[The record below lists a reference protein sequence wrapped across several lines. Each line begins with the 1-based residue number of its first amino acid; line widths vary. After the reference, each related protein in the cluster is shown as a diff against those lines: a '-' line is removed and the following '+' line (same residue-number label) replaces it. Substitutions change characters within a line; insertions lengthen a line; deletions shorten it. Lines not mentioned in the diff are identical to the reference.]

1 MLTEL
6 RIANFAVI
14 DRLTLQFS
22 TGFHVFTGETGAGK
36 SILVDAIALLVGGR
50 ATTDVIRA
58 EADEAEV
65 EAAFTLPE
73 HGPLLMRFRSSGV
86 LEPRDTELIIRR
98 VIARSGRNR
107 VYLNGRLTP
116 LHVLEALAG
125 TLLDLHG
132 QHDQQSLLSVSHQL
146 NAVDEFGGLVALR
159 ADYTRHHEQWKVRQ
173 QTLEEAVRQQH
184 ERAQR
189 EDYLRYQFRE
199 LETAALAPGEEETLL
214 LERQRLAHVKRLRD
228 LGEEAYDR
236 LYGSD
241 ASVLKELSVA
251 EDRLAEVTSV
261 DETASEW
268 KALCHDAAVNLQE
281 VTRQLRGYLQ
291 GLEQDPE
298 RLSAVEDR
306 LHAIQQLKRKHGGSF
321 ESVLAR
327 AAELRA
333 ELSQLG
339 GSQARI
345 AELQELVK
353 GDADEVR
360 ALARS
365 LSEARVR
372 AAVRLEARVKKE
384 LGSLRMGQT
393 QLQVVVTANP
403 DLSACTATGWDRV
416 EYLLSTNPGEPPLPL
431 AKVASGGEL
440 SRVMLALK
448 TVLAE
453 RDAVPTLI
461 FDEVDAGVGGA
472 VAEVMGRRLKAL
484 GAHHQVFCITHLPQ
498 VASKAD
504 LHFVVEKAV
513 QQKRTVVRVRRLDGK
528 AREDEIARMLG
539 GLRITQAVR
548 QTAAEMVSDA
558 REER

>member
-58 EADEAEV
+58 EAEEAEV

-73 HGPLLMRFRSSGV
+73 HEALLTRFRGSGV
-86 LEPRDTELIIRR
+86 LEPQDTDLIIRR
-98 VIARSGRNR
+98 VIARTGRNR

-132 QHDQQSLLSVSHQL
+132 QHDQQSLLASSAQL
-146 NAVDEFGGLVALR
+146 NAVDEFGGLVTLR
-159 ADYTRHHEQWKVRQ
+159 EDYTRRHEQWKAGQRALDEAMRQ
-173 QTLEEAVRQQH
+173 QQ
-184 ERAQR
+184 ERTQR
-189 EDYLRYQFRE
+189 EDYLRYQCGE
-199 LETAALAPGEEETLL
+199 LEAAALAPGEEDTLL
-214 LERQRLAHVKRLRD
+214 LEQKRLAHVKRLRD
-228 LGEEAYDR
+228 LGEEAYDC
-236 LYGSD
+236 LYGSEG
-241 ASVLKELSVA
+241 SVLKGLSVA
-251 EDRLAEVTSV
+251 EDRIAEVTSV

-268 KALCHDAAVNLQE
+268 KALCREAAVNLQE
-281 VTRQLRGYLQ
+281 VARQLRGYLQ
-291 GLEQDPE
+291 ELEQDPE
-298 RLSAVEDR
+298 RLSAVDDR

-321 ESVLAR
+321 ESVLAK

-333 ELSQLG
+333 ELTRLE

-345 AELQELVK
+345 EELLAQVDR
-353 GDADEVR
+353 DADEVR

-365 LSEARVR
+365 LSEARVG
-372 AAVRLEARVKKE
+372 AAARLEARVRKE

-393 QLQVVVTANP
+393 QLQVMVTANP
-403 DLSACTATGWDRV
+403 DLSASTATGWDRV

-504 LHFVVEKAV
+504 HHFVVEKAL
-513 QQKRTVVRVRRLDGK
+513 QQKRTVVRVRGLDGK
-528 AREDEIARMLG
+528 AREEEVARMLG
-539 GLRITQAVR
+539 GLTITQAVR
-548 QTAAEMVSDA
+548 QTAAEMVRGGKRGS
-558 REER
+558 

>member
-58 EADEAEV
+58 EAEEAEV

-73 HGPLLMRFRSSGV
+73 HQALLARFRDSGV
-86 LEPRDTELIIRR
+86 LEPQDTDLIIRR
-98 VIARSGRNR
+98 VIARTGRNR

-132 QHDQQSLLSVSHQL
+132 QHDQQSLLAAGAQL
-146 NAVDEFGGLVALR
+146 NAVDEFGGLAATR
-159 ADYTRHHEQWKVRQ
+159 AAYTHRYEDLKAGQR
-173 QTLEEAVRQQH
+173 TLEEVKRQQH
-184 ERAQR
+184 ERTQR

-199 LETAALAPGEEETLL
+199 LEAAALAPGEEESLL
-214 LERQRLAHVKRLRD
+214 MERKRLAHVKRLRD

-241 ASVLKELSVA
+241 GSVLKELSVA
-251 EDRLAEVTSV
+251 ENRLAEVTSV

-268 KALCHDAAVNLQE
+268 NTLCRDATVNLQE
-281 VTRQLRGYLQ
+281 VTRQLRAYLQ

-321 ESVLAR
+321 ESVLAK
-327 AAELRA
+327 AAELRE
-333 ELSQLG
+333 ELTQFE
-339 GSQARI
+339 GSEARI
-345 AELQELVK
+345 EELQGQVDRNAE
-353 GDADEVR
+353 EVR

-372 AAVRLEARVKKE
+372 AAGRLEARVKKE
-384 LGSLRMGQT
+384 LGSLRMGET

-416 EYLLSTNPGEPPLPL
+416 DYLLSANPGEPPLPL

-504 LHFVVEKAV
+504 HHFVVEKVV
-513 QQKRTVVRVRRLDGK
+513 QQKRTVARARRLEAK

-539 GLRITQAVR
+539 GLTITQSVR

-558 REER
+558 RGKR

>member
-36 SILVDAIALLVGGR
+36 SILVDALALLVGGR
-50 ATTDVIRA
+50 ATADVIRA
-58 EADEAEV
+58 EAEEAEV
-65 EAAFTLPE
+65 EAAFILPDD
-73 HGPLLMRFRSSGV
+73 GALLRRFRGSGV
-86 LEPRDTELIIRR
+86 LDPQDTDLIIRR
-98 VIARSGRNR
+98 VIARTGRNR

-125 TLLDLHG
+125 TLIDLHG
-132 QHDQQSLLSVSHQL
+132 QHDQQSLLAPSAQL
-146 NAVDEFGGLVALR
+146 DAVDEFGDLVALR
-159 ADYTRHHEQWKVRQ
+159 AEYLRRYERWRAGQRA
-173 QTLEEAVRQQH
+173 LEEAERQQ
-184 ERAQR
+184 EDRAQR
-189 EDYLRYQFRE
+189 EDYLRYQYRE
-199 LETAALAPGEEETLL
+199 LEAAALAPGEEETLL
-214 LERQRLAHVKRLRD
+214 LEHKRLAHVKRLRD

-236 LYGSD
+236 LYGSE
-241 ASVLKELSVA
+241 ASVLRGLSVA
-251 EDRLAEVTSV
+251 EDRIAEVTSV
-261 DETASEW
+261 DETAAEW
-268 KALCHDAAVNLQE
+268 RALCGDAGVKLQE
-281 VTRQLRGYLQ
+281 VARELRAYLE

-321 ESVLAR
+321 ESVLAK

-333 ELSQLG
+333 ELAQLE

-345 AELQELVK
+345 GDLQGRVHRDSE
-353 GDADEVR
+353 EVR
-360 ALARS
+360 AAAHG

-372 AAVRLEARVKKE
+372 AAARLETRVKKE

-393 QLQVVVTANP
+393 RLQVAVTAHP
-403 DLSACTATGWDRV
+403 DLAACTATGWDRI
-416 EYLLSTNPGEPPLPL
+416 EYLLSANPGEPPRPL
-431 AKVASGGEL
+431 ATVVSGGEL
-440 SRVMLALK
+440 SRLMLALK

-472 VAEVMGRRLKAL
+472 VADVMGRRLKAL

-504 LHFVVEKAV
+504 HHFVVEKGV
-513 QQKRTVVRVRRLDGK
+513 QQKRTAARVRRVDGK
-528 AREDEIARMLG
+528 AREEEVARMLG
-539 GLRITQAVR
+539 GLTITQAVR
-548 QTAAEMVSDA
+548 RTAAEMVRGGTPDA
-558 REER
+558 

>member
-50 ATTDVIRA
+50 ATTDVIRV

-73 HGPLLMRFRSSGV
+73 DGPLLMRFRSSGV

>member
-73 HGPLLMRFRSSGV
+73 DGPLLMRFRSSGV

>member
-50 ATTDVIRA
+50 AATDVIRA
-58 EADEAEV
+58 EAEEAEV

-73 HGPLLMRFRSSGV
+73 HQALLARFRDSGV
-86 LEPRDTELIIRR
+86 LEPQDTDLIIRR
-98 VIARSGRNR
+98 VIARTGRNR

-132 QHDQQSLLSVSHQL
+132 QHDQQSLLAASAQL
-146 NAVDEFGGLVALR
+146 NAVDEFGGLAARR
-159 ADYTRHHEQWKVRQ
+159 AEYTHRYESLKAGQRR
-173 QTLEEAVRQQH
+173 LEEVKRQQH
-184 ERAQR
+184 ERTQR

-199 LETAALAPGEEETLL
+199 LEAAALAPGEEESLL
-214 LERQRLAHVKRLRD
+214 VERKRLAHVKRLRD

-251 EDRLAEVTSV
+251 ENRLAEVTSV

-268 KALCHDAAVNLQE
+268 NTLCRDATVNLQE
-281 VTRQLRGYLQ
+281 VTRQLRAYLQ

-321 ESVLAR
+321 ESVLAK
-327 AAELRA
+327 AAELRE
-333 ELSQLG
+333 ELTQLE
-339 GSQARI
+339 GSEARI
-345 AELQELVK
+345 EELQGQVDRNAE
-353 GDADEVR
+353 EVR

-372 AAVRLEARVKKE
+372 AAGRLEARVKKE
-384 LGSLRMGQT
+384 LGSLRMGDM

-416 EYLLSTNPGEPPLPL
+416 DYLLSANPGEPPLPL

-504 LHFVVEKAV
+504 HHFVVEKVV
-513 QQKRTVVRVRRLDGK
+513 QQKRTVARARRLEAK

-539 GLRITQAVR
+539 GLTITQSVR

-558 REER
+558 RGKR

>member
-50 ATTDVIRA
+50 AATDVIRA
-58 EADEAEV
+58 EAEEAEV

-73 HGPLLMRFRSSGV
+73 HQALLARFRDSGV
-86 LEPRDTELIIRR
+86 LEPQDTDLIIRR
-98 VIARSGRNR
+98 VIARTGRNR

-132 QHDQQSLLSVSHQL
+132 QHDQQSLLAASAQL
-146 NAVDEFGGLVALR
+146 NAVDEFGGLAARR
-159 ADYTRHHEQWKVRQ
+159 AAYTHRYESLKAGQR
-173 QTLEEAVRQQH
+173 TLEEVKRQQH
-184 ERAQR
+184 ERTQR

-199 LETAALAPGEEETLL
+199 LEAAALAPGEEESLL
-214 LERQRLAHVKRLRD
+214 MERKRLAHVKRLRD

-241 ASVLKELSVA
+241 GSVLKELSVA
-251 EDRLAEVTSV
+251 ENRLAEVTSV

-268 KALCHDAAVNLQE
+268 NTLCRDATVNLQE
-281 VTRQLRGYLQ
+281 VTRQLRAYLQ

-321 ESVLAR
+321 ESVLAK
-327 AAELRA
+327 AAELRE
-333 ELSQLG
+333 ELTQFE
-339 GSQARI
+339 GSEARI
-345 AELQELVK
+345 EELQGQVDRNAE
-353 GDADEVR
+353 EVR

-372 AAVRLEARVKKE
+372 AAGRLEARVKKE
-384 LGSLRMGQT
+384 LGSLRMGET

-416 EYLLSTNPGEPPLPL
+416 DYLLSANPGEPPLPL

-504 LHFVVEKAV
+504 HHFVVEKVV
-513 QQKRTVVRVRRLDGK
+513 QQKRTVARARRLEAK

-539 GLRITQAVR
+539 GLTITQSVR

-558 REER
+558 RGKR

>member
-73 HGPLLMRFRSSGV
+73 DGPLLMRFRSSGV

-199 LETAALAPGEEETLL
+199 LETVALAPGEEETLL

-393 QLQVVVTANP
+393 QLQVVATANP

>member
-58 EADEAEV
+58 EAEEAEV

-73 HGPLLMRFRSSGV
+73 HQALLARFRDSGV
-86 LEPRDTELIIRR
+86 LEPQDTDLIIRR
-98 VIARSGRNR
+98 VIARTGRNR

-132 QHDQQSLLSVSHQL
+132 QHDQQSLLAASAQL
-146 NAVDEFGGLVALR
+146 NAVDEFGGLAARR
-159 ADYTRHHEQWKVRQ
+159 AAYTHRYESLKAGQRR
-173 QTLEEAVRQQH
+173 LEEVKRQQH
-184 ERAQR
+184 ERTQR

-199 LETAALAPGEEETLL
+199 LEAAALAPGEEESLL
-214 LERQRLAHVKRLRD
+214 VERKRLAHVKRLRD

-251 EDRLAEVTSV
+251 ENRLAEVTSV

-268 KALCHDAAVNLQE
+268 NTLCRDATVNLQE
-281 VTRQLRGYLQ
+281 VTRQLRAYLQ

-321 ESVLAR
+321 ESVLAK
-327 AAELRA
+327 AAELRE
-333 ELSQLG
+333 ELTQFE
-339 GSQARI
+339 GSEARI
-345 AELQELVK
+345 EELQGQVDRNAE
-353 GDADEVR
+353 EVR

-372 AAVRLEARVKKE
+372 AAGRLEARVKKE
-384 LGSLRMGQT
+384 LGSLRMGET

-416 EYLLSTNPGEPPLPL
+416 DYLLSANPGEPPLPL

-504 LHFVVEKAV
+504 HHFVVEKVV
-513 QQKRTVVRVRRLDGK
+513 QQKRTVARARRLEAK

-539 GLRITQAVR
+539 GLTITQSVR

-558 REER
+558 RGKR

>member
-58 EADEAEV
+58 EAEEAEV

-73 HGPLLMRFRSSGV
+73 HQALLARFRDSGV
-86 LEPRDTELIIRR
+86 LEPQDTDLIIRR
-98 VIARSGRNR
+98 VIARTGRNR

-132 QHDQQSLLSVSHQL
+132 QHDQQSLLAASAQL
-146 NAVDEFGGLVALR
+146 NAVDEFGGLAARR
-159 ADYTRHHEQWKVRQ
+159 AEYTHRYESLKAGQRR
-173 QTLEEAVRQQH
+173 LEEVKRQQH
-184 ERAQR
+184 ERTQR

-199 LETAALAPGEEETLL
+199 LEAAALAPGEEESLL
-214 LERQRLAHVKRLRD
+214 VERKRLAHVKRLRD

-241 ASVLKELSVA
+241 GSVLKELSVA
-251 EDRLAEVTSV
+251 ENRLAEVTSV

-268 KALCHDAAVNLQE
+268 NTLCRDATVNLQE
-281 VTRQLRGYLQ
+281 VTRQLRAYLQ

-321 ESVLAR
+321 ESVLAK
-327 AAELRA
+327 AAELRE
-333 ELSQLG
+333 ELTQFE
-339 GSQARI
+339 GSEARI
-345 AELQELVK
+345 EELQGQVDRNAE
-353 GDADEVR
+353 EVR

-372 AAVRLEARVKKE
+372 AAGRLEARVKKE
-384 LGSLRMGQT
+384 LGSLRMGET

-416 EYLLSTNPGEPPLPL
+416 DYLLSANPGEPPLPL

-504 LHFVVEKAV
+504 HHFVVEKVV
-513 QQKRTVVRVRRLDGK
+513 QQKRTVARARRLEAK

-539 GLRITQAVR
+539 GLTITQSVR

-558 REER
+558 RGKR

>member
-14 DRLTLQFS
+14 DRLTVQFS

-50 ATTDVIRA
+50 ATSDVIRA
-58 EADEAEV
+58 EAEEAEV

-73 HGPLLMRFRSSGV
+73 HGALLTRFRSSGV
-86 LEPRDTELIIRR
+86 LEPRDTALIIRR
-98 VIARSGRNR
+98 VIARTGRNR

-116 LHVLEALAG
+116 LHVLEDLAG
-125 TLLDLHG
+125 TLIDLHG
-132 QHDQQSLLSVSHQL
+132 QHDQQSLLASSAQL
-146 NAVDEFGGLVALR
+146 NAVDEFGDLVALR
-159 ADYTRHHEQWKVRQ
+159 ADYTRRYEQWRAGLAA
-173 QTLEEAVRQQH
+173 LEEAGRQQD

-199 LETAALAPGEEETLL
+199 LEAAALAPGEEETLQ
-214 LERQRLAHVKRLRD
+214 LERKRLAHVKRLRD

-236 LYGSD
+236 LYGSE
-241 ASVLKELSVA
+241 ASVLKGLSVA
-251 EDRLAEVTSV
+251 EDRIAEVTSV
-261 DETASEW
+261 DESASEW
-268 KALCHDAAVNLQE
+268 KALCRDAVVNLQE
-281 VTRQLRGYLQ
+281 VAQRLRGYLQ

-321 ESVLAR
+321 ESVLAK

-333 ELSQLG
+333 ELARLE

-345 AELQELVK
+345 EELQELVER
-353 GDADEVR
+353 GAEEVR
-360 ALARS
+360 ALARA

-372 AAVRLEARVKKE
+372 AAARLETGVKKE

-393 QLQVVVTANP
+393 RLQVVVTAHP
-403 DLSACTATGWDRV
+403 DLSACAATGWDRV
-416 EYLLSTNPGEPPLPL
+416 EYLLSVNPGEPARPL
-431 AKVASGGEL
+431 ASVASGGEL
-440 SRVMLALK
+440 SRLMLALK
-448 TVLAE
+448 TVLAA

-504 LHFVVEKAV
+504 HHFVVEKAV

-528 AREDEIARMLG
+528 MREEEVARMLG
-539 GLRITQAVR
+539 GVTITPAVR
-548 QTAAEMVSDA
+548 QTAAEMVRGEKLES
-558 REER
+558 

>member
-73 HGPLLMRFRSSGV
+73 DGPLLMRFRSSGV

-393 QLQVVVTANP
+393 QLQVVATANP